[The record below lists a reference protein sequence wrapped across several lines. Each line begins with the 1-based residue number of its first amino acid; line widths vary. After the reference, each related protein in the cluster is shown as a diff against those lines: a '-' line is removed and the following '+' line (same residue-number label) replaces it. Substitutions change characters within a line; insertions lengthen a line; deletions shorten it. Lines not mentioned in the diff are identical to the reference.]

1 MITKRLGLTNNVL
14 KIIALITMTVDH
26 IGVIFFPTIMAFRI
40 IGRISMPIYAYMIAE
55 GCKYTKNK
63 LRYFLTV
70 FILALICQIAYY
82 VNDKLLIMTT
92 LISYS
97 FSMLLIF
104 LIAWTIKSKKYYAII
119 VTTLSFLLVG
129 CGYYILPKVITKFAF
144 DYGIFCVTLPIGIY
158 LAKGKWFKLLAC
170 ALGLVLIVLD
180 NIEIPLQWWSL
191 LALIPLALYNGK
203 RGNLRIKYL
212 FYLYFPLHFL
222 VLYGIK
228 LIIG

>member
-82 VNDKLLIMTT
+82 VDDKLLIMTT

-129 CGYYILPKVITKFAF
+129 CGYYILPKVIPKFAF

-191 LALIPLALYNGK
+191 LAIIPLFFYNGQ
-203 RGNLRIKYL
+203 RGKLRIKYL